1 MGVVDFFDPFSL
13 VSGTQPIK
21 EVPKDYYHTD
31 AINDTA
37 VSYIKDFAKSKQPFF
52 LYVAQTAPHWPLMA
66 KPKDIAKYQ
75 NTYKVGWDAIR
86 TARYKRMVKLGL
98 INAATT
104 KLSPRWKD
112 ELTWENNPDKE
123 WDARA
128 MAVHAAMIDCM
139 DQGIGRII
147 KTLRETGQLDNTLI
161 LFMSDNGASP
171 ENCTAYGPGFDRPSQ
186 TRNGRKIVYDLNKQ
200 VLPGNELS
208 YASIG
213 ARWANVA
220 NTPYQ
225 LWKAESYE
233 GGVHTPMIAFWPK
246 GITTAK
252 GSFSSQKGHVMDF
265 MRTFIELAGTRYP
278 TSYKGHNIQ
287 PTTGLS
293 LTPTFAGKVKGHDT
307 LFNEHN
313 GARYA
318 RLGDWKLVAKDGEKA
333 WHLFNLANDKSE
345 TNDLANAYPSKV
357 SQLDSIWKRWT
368 VTHQVYPKPQPDKK

>member
-1 MGVVDFFDPFSL
+1 M
-13 VSGTQPIK
+13 
-21 EVPKDYYHTD
+21 
-31 AINDTA
+31 
-37 VSYIKDFAKSKQPFF
+37 
-52 LYVAQTAPHWPLMA
+52 
-66 KPKDIAKYQ
+66 
-75 NTYKVGWDAIR
+75 
-86 TARYKRMVKLGL
+86 
-98 INAATT
+98 
-104 KLSPRWKD
+104 
-112 ELTWENNPDKE
+112 
-123 WDARA
+123 
-128 MAVHAAMIDCM
+128 
-139 DQGIGRII
+139 
-147 KTLRETGQLDNTLI
+147 
-161 LFMSDNGASP
+161 
-171 ENCTAYGPGFDRPSQ
+171 
-186 TRNGRKIVYDLNKQ
+186 NKQ

-293 LTPTFAGKVKGHDT
+293 LTPTFAVKVKGHDT